1 MDINITSIITWLL
14 TAAFGAVSV
23 FFSVRYGLQALQQ
36 KVDQMDKNIES
47 DLKEIKV
54 SVASLQTNQVETS
67 KTIAL
72 HEYRLNNLE
81 NRAEK
86 LLHKIAE

>member
-54 SVASLQTNQVETS
+54 SVASLQSNQVETS

-72 HEYRLNNLE
+72 HQYRIEELE
-81 NRAEK
+81 SKVVK
-86 LLHKIAE
+86 LVDKA